1 MNSPNQ
7 VFQTQWQEKLAGTLS
22 NQYVPG
28 ENLRVDAA
36 ARALSPGKR
45 LLDVGCGAGMLGLAL
60 RDRFDEIYGVDLA
73 EGAVAI
79 ARASGQRAQRLD
91 LNSEL
96 LPFRAEFFDAVTM
109 LAVLP
114 YVYDPSHVL
123 RECHRVLQGGGKLLL
138 SAANMRTV
146 GKLVSTYVLG
156 RFPSTSKG
164 VGVGYDGGALHYFCS
179 WNLAA
184 LLKNTG
190 FSMVRVQGTHYR
202 PKLLGYFPNE
212 IPLASS
218 VIREFF
224 AGEVMI
230 EAVRL

>member
-1 MNSPNQ
+1 MNTPNQ
-7 VFQTQWQEKLAGTLS
+7 VFQAQWQEKLEGTLS
-22 NQYVPG
+22 KEYVPG
-28 ENLRVDAA
+28 KNLRVDAA
-36 ARALSPGKR
+36 VRALSPGKR
-45 LLDVGCGAGMLGLAL
+45 LLDIGCGAGMLGLAV
-60 RDRFDEIYGVDLA
+60 RDRFDEVYGVDLA
-73 EGAVAI
+73 EDAVAT
-79 ARASGQRAQRLD
+79 ARARGQRAQRLD
-91 LNSEL
+91 LNSES
-96 LPFRAEFFDAVTM
+96 LPFPAEFFDAVTV

-114 YVYDPSHVL
+114 YVYDPDHVL
-123 RECHRVLQGGGKLLL
+123 RECHRVLPGGGKLLL

-184 LLKNTG
+184 LLKNAG
-190 FSMVRVQGTHYR
+190 FSVVRAKGTHYR

-224 AGEVMI
+224 AGEIML